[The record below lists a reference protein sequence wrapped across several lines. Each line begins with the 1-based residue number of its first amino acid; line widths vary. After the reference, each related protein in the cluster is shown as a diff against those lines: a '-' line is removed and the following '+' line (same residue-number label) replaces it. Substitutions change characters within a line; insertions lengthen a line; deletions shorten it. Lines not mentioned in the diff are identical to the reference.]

1 MIPGQIEIL
10 RYIPGIYDMGI
21 DLDVKDNGGRRL
33 LSWAAEKNHSSAVQL
48 FLQCGLGV
56 DVNAKD
62 AIGRTP
68 LSWAAAREFPE
79 AARVVKLFLTH
90 SGTEVNAKDNR
101 GRTPL
106 SWAAARTD

>member
-1 MIPGQIEIL
+1 
-10 RYIPGIYDMGI
+10 MGC
-21 DLDVKDNGGRRL
+21 R
-33 LSWAAEKNHSSAVQL
+33 KNHSSAVQL

-68 LSWAAAREFPE
+68 LSWAADREFSE
-79 AARVVKLFLTH
+79 TARVVKLFLTH
-90 SGTEVNAKDNR
+90 GGTEVNAKDYR